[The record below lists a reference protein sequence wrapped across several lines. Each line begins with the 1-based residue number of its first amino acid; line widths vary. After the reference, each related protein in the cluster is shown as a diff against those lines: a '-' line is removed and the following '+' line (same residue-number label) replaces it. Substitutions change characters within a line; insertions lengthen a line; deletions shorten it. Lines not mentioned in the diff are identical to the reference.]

1 MILNNKNR
9 TACSAVFLLLSS
21 FTLQAELN
29 NQEIINNHKEVI
41 FAAQEQDD
49 CKKIINHMDMLNQLT
64 QQIPSAF
71 YYFQG
76 RCYYKNKQYEKS
88 LPILD
93 DYFFHALND
102 SVYYNQAVKIYT
114 RSELLRKEALTQA
127 KPFAQNP
134 AGSLANN
141 KQEQIKTKTGI
152 DFIKVEPGCFIMG
165 SPLTEKER
173 VDGEKQHKVCLT
185 KPFLLGKYEVTQGQ
199 WEAVM
204 GKNPAHFKQCGSRC
218 PIESISGEDIE
229 AFIKI
234 IRIKTGLQF
243 RLPSEAEW
251 EYAARAGTTTIF
263 SFGDNINT
271 SQVNYDGDHP
281 YIGKATGR
289 DRKTPLAVGSLPANS
304 WGFHDMHGNVWEF
317 VRDWHRLDYYKNSPR
332 DNPKGPE
339 KGSFHVRR
347 GGSWRFGARFCR
359 SAYRGRFR
367 QNSISTLMGFRLAF
381 TL

>member
-1 MILNNKNR
+1 MIINNKNR
-9 TACSAVFLLLSS
+9 TVCSAVFLFLCS
-21 FTLQAELN
+21 FAIQAESN
-29 NQEIINNHKEVI
+29 NLEQINQHKKVI

-49 CKKIINHMDMLNQLT
+49 CNKIISHMDMLNQLT
-64 QQIPSAF
+64 QHIPSAF

-102 SVYYNQAVKIYT
+102 SIYYNQAVKIYT
-114 RSELLRKEALTQA
+114 GSERRKNALIQA
-127 KPFAQNP
+127 KPFSKHTKSP
-134 AGSLANN
+134 LTSN
-141 KQEQIKTKTGI
+141 KLEQIKTKTGI

-165 SPLTEKER
+165 SPLTEVER

-185 KPFLLGKYEVTQGQ
+185 QPFLLGKYEITQGQ

-204 GKNPAHFKQCGSRC
+204 GNNPAHFKQCGSRC

-251 EYAARAGTTTIF
+251 EYAARAGTTTPF
-263 SFGDNINT
+263 SFGENIST

-281 YIGKATGR
+281 YIGKASGR
-289 DRKTPLAVGSLPANS
+289 DRKSPLAVGSLPANP

-317 VRDWHRLDYYKNSPR
+317 VGDWYSLDYYKNSLR
-332 DNPKGPE
+332 DNPKGPD

-381 TL
+381 AL